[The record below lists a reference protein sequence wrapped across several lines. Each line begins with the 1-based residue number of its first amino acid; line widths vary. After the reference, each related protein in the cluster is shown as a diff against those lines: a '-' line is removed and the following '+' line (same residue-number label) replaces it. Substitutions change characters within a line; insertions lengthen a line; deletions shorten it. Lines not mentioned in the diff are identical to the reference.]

1 MPQSRGR
8 RAACVVVIGLAAAWA
23 VAAQGAPAN
32 AAQFQ
37 WTLPVGLPQPLVP
50 ADNPMS
56 EAKVALGRILFSDT
70 RLSIT
75 GEHSCQSCHDP
86 ARAFTDGRVRSRGA
100 LQDEL
105 PLNAPT
111 LLNVAYYP
119 SLGWNDASVRTL
131 EQQMRGP
138 LFNEHP
144 RELGLA
150 GREWLVERELAADPA
165 RLQAFQRAFPG
176 ERQPV
181 VMENVIR
188 AIAAFE
194 RTLLS
199 ADSAFDRYVFRGE
212 HDALG
217 AAQKRGMELFFSSRS
232 GCSGC
237 HGGIHFAGAW
247 VDAEHPDVEPVFAD
261 NGTGVR
267 VRVPTLRNLGA
278 TAPYLH
284 DGRLPT
290 LDSVLDHYERVAAD
304 PAADPRLR
312 RETLT
317 TSDRTAI
324 LAFLRSLDSY

>member
-1 MPQSRGR
+1 M
-8 RAACVVVIGLAAAWA
+8 ATLLVTALAAAN
-23 VAAQGAPAN
+23 GAPSKVDEYR
-32 AAQFQ
+32 
-37 WTLPVGLPQPLVP
+37 WTLPPGLPQPFVP
-50 ADNPMS
+50 ADNPMN
-56 EAKVALGRILFSDT
+56 EAKVALGRGLFSDT

-86 ARAFTDGRVRSRGA
+86 ARAFTDGQFRSRGA

-111 LLNVAYYP
+111 LLNVAYSP
-119 SLGWNDASVRTL
+119 SLGWNDASIRTL

-150 GREWLVERELAADPA
+150 GREWLVERKLAADPGLV
-165 RLQAFQRAFPG
+165 RAFQRAFPR

-181 VMENVIR
+181 TLDNVIR

-199 ADSAFDRYVFRGE
+199 ADTAFDRYAFRGE
-212 HDALG
+212 HEALD
-217 AAQKRGMELFFSSRS
+217 AAQKRGMELFFSPRT
-232 GCSGC
+232 GCSAC
-237 HGGIHFAGAW
+237 HGGINFAGPW
-247 VDAEHPDVEPVFAD
+247 IDASHPEAEPVFAD
-261 NGTGVR
+261 TGTGVA
-267 VRVPTLRNLGA
+267 VRVPTLRHLGV

-284 DGRLPT
+284 DGRLAT
-290 LDSVLDHYERVAAD
+290 LEAVLDHYERMASD

-312 RETLT
+312 RPPLT
-317 TSDRTAI
+317 TEDRAA
-324 LAFLRSLDSY
+324 LLSFLRSLDSY